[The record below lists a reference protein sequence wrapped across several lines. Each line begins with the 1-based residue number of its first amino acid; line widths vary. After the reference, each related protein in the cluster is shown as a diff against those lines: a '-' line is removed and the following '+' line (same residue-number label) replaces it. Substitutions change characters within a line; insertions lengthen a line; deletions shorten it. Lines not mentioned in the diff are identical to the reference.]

1 MAVTAMTK
9 LLQHPL
15 QPTEVRG
22 VLRDAAQEAFR
33 RNWTYMEATFQ
44 LGQRAEALGLDAE
57 IVEAEIR
64 EIFDAERRKDDF
76 DGDTP
81 EGSEIAQP
89 GITSHHAKT
98 LINRKR
104 NSKFFNIE
112 SMEIPWPTDQW
123 RLDLARLLRSTFAV
137 DENCQIL
144 HQLDAKGKDTKVQ
157 EILSHEQSL
166 LGLMKKFDGPGAFVR
181 VNPVL
186 EGGRSLFRHLL
197 LEVKGLELGR
207 QLAFFKIFNLPC
219 SALVNGGGRTIQAW
233 VRLDARNREEFDE
246 RSVFMV
252 RVLRELGFEVDV
264 HSGNPLAPAWMPGAM
279 ISGKQCYVIE
289 TEVGAPSFE
298 EWKSWAEAY
307 LDGDPLVESSL
318 SYQEAPPKNTEVI
331 NKLFRQGHRV
341 LLAGEAH
348 IGKSFM
354 AIDLALSVAHG
365 EEWLGYSSEETGVLF
380 VNVESESSTFVG
392 RVFEVANAKSLPSG
406 HSHLDYLHLMGLN
419 KNTREFVEFLVHR
432 IESMK
437 KWENKRYTTVII
449 DGLVEGI
456 EARGEELGASLGILL
471 DRLVV
476 HSGVAVLLTARSERL
491 KTLAPLFDTI
501 VEVSSQ
507 TTEDAQMS
515 AELSVHGRYLKQR
528 SKIQLQWQ
536 YPLWKRN

>member
-1 MAVTAMTK
+1 MALTAMTR

-15 QPTEVRG
+15 QPQEVRT
-22 VLRDAAQEAFR
+22 VLREAAQEAFR

-44 LGQRAEALGLDAE
+44 LGQRAEALGLDSE

-76 DGDTP
+76 DGAEEMGQASAPT
-81 EGSEIAQP
+81 QM
-89 GITSHHAKT
+89 TSHQAKT

-104 NSKFFNIE
+104 TSKFFNIE
-112 SMEIPWPTDQW
+112 SMEIPWPADEW
-123 RLDLARLLRSTFAV
+123 RTDLARLLQSTFATE
-137 DENCQIL
+137 ENCQLL

-157 EILSHEQSL
+157 EILSHQQSL
-166 LGLMKKFDGPGAFVR
+166 LGLMKKFDGPGAFLR
-181 VNPVL
+181 INPVL

-219 SALVNGGGRTIQAW
+219 SALVNCGGRTIQAW
-233 VRLDARNREEFDE
+233 VRLDARSREEYDE
-246 RSVFMV
+246 RSIFVV

-264 HSGNPLAPAWMPGAM
+264 HAGNPLAPAWMPGAM

-298 EWKSWAEAY
+298 EWNSWAEAY

-318 SYQEAPPKNTEVI
+318 TYQEAPQKNTEVI

-341 LLAGEAH
+341 LLSGAAH
-348 IGKSFM
+348 IGKSLTS
-354 AIDLALSVAHG
+354 IDLALSVAHG

-380 VNVESESSTFVG
+380 VNAESESSAFVG
-392 RVFEVANAKSLPSG
+392 RVFEVAAAKNLGPG
-406 HSHLDYLHLMGLN
+406 HENLDYLHLMGLN
-419 KNTREFVEFLVHR
+419 KNAKDFVEFLVHR

-449 DGLVEGI
+449 DGLIEGLSG
-456 EARGEELGASLGILL
+456 RGEEIGAALSLLL

-476 HSGVAVLLTARSERL
+476 HSGVAVVLTAREERMQV
-491 KTLAPLFDTI
+491 LAPLFDAI
-501 VEVSSQ
+501 IELKRSSENGQ
-507 TTEDAQMS
+507 ETTLE
-515 AELSVHGRYLKQR
+515 VHGRYLKQKA
-528 SKIQLQWQ
+528 SKVLCWE
-536 YPLWKRN
+536 YPLWKRS